1 MKKNIYIYIY
11 IYINLKQKRKT
22 KDEEIIEIL
31 EDLQKDLNP
40 RKLKKK
46 KQQLNQYG

>member
-1 MKKNIYIYIY
+1 MYESVY

-46 KQQLNQYG
+46 KKNN

>member
-1 MKKNIYIYIY
+1 MKYWNEKEYIYIYIY

-31 EDLQKDLNP
+31 EDLEKDLNP
-40 RKLKKK
+40 RKLSKEKK
-46 KQQLNQYG
+46 

>member
-1 MKKNIYIYIY
+1 MKKNIYIY

-31 EDLQKDLNP
+31 EDLEKDLNP
-40 RKLKKK
+40 RKLSKEKK
-46 KQQLNQYG
+46 